1 MAFEGLSEKL
11 NATFKHLRGK
21 GRLSEED
28 IKLAMREVR
37 LALLEADVS
46 YKVVKDFVKTVS
58 ERAVGA
64 EVLDSLTPAQQV
76 IKIVSEELTALMGGA
91 NAKLTFASRPPTVV
105 MMCGLQGSGKTTHSA
120 KLAKMN
126 ADQKHQYEMEKLQ
139 KENAELKRSALRME
153 LGKTATGLLKE
164 HNVDATQDILDFVV
178 GENAEETKE
187 RIDRFVSIVQ
197 AQLKRA
203 EVERATG
210 RTPKTVHNTG
220 NAMSEIDKRIAKYQ

>member
-1 MAFEGLSEKL
+1 MNDHDIWKFDLQLFADDPAPDTGSDEGAEAPEGKPPEDKPEKPEQ
-11 NATFKHLRGK
+11 GK
-21 GRLSEED
+21 KRYTDED
-28 IKLAMREVR
+28 VDGIINRKFAEWQKKQQKAVDEAKKLAE
-37 LALLEADVS
+37 
-46 YKVVKDFVKTVS
+46 
-58 ERAVGA
+58 
-64 EVLDSLTPAQQV
+64 
-76 IKIVSEELTALMGGA
+76 
-91 NAKLTFASRPPTVV
+91 
-105 MMCGLQGSGKTTHSA
+105 
-120 KLAKMN
+120 MN

>member
-1 MAFEGLSEKL
+1 MEKVRFDL
-11 NATFKHLRGK
+11 QLFA
-21 GRLSEED
+21 EE
-28 IKLAMREVR
+28 A
-37 LALLEADVS
+37 
-46 YKVVKDFVKTVS
+46 
-58 ERAVGA
+58 
-64 EVLDSLTPAQQV
+64 PAQAQPEGTEPPEGQEPAQEQGAGYKKYTDKDV
-76 IKIVSEELTALMGGA
+76 DAIINKKFAKWKAEQEAAVKNAQEE
-91 NAKLTFASRPPTVV
+91 
-105 MMCGLQGSGKTTHSA
+105 SA

-164 HNVDATQDILDFVV
+164 YNVDATQDILDFVV
-178 GENAEETKE
+178 GEDAEETKE